1 MVGREW
7 IGGRAAVV
15 LTFGVAV
22 ASVVIGIANIGAPPR
37 PIGPIAAVVPDFV
50 PTIAGFTGAL
60 TGFLLLAAAF
70 GLRRGLRAAWY
81 TTLVLLPITAL
92 QGALQSNERAVPLVA
107 LSVVAFVVL
116 AVNRKRFHRD
126 LDLSATELA
135 ALAAI
140 VGAQTYGTVGA
151 FALRDQFN
159 GLNNLVDAFYFA
171 LVTGSTV
178 GYGDI
183 TPTTPIARLF
193 GMSVLL
199 VTVSSFAVA
208 LGVLLTPA
216 IEARLS
222 KALGRMTETQLDL
235 LENHVLVL
243 GYGDLTEPILEELAG
258 KARYVIITDDPD
270 RARLLSDRD
279 IDVFTADPSDV
290 ESLERARVDTARAV
304 VVATNNDAEDALAI
318 LTARQLN
325 PDIRIVAAASNREN
339 VEKLKRAGA
348 DTVISPT
355 TLGGHLMA
363 ESALGG
369 DSEKVEQQVMEEQP
383 SKDMPVDENADA
395 DDAGASVDD
404 AVEDPAGDGGDVDES
419 R

>member
-1 MVGREW
+1 MVSREW
-7 IGGRAAVV
+7 VGGRAAVL
-15 LTFGVAV
+15 LTFAAALG
-22 ASVVIGIANIGAPPR
+22 SIVIGIANIGAPPR
-37 PIGPIAAVVPDFV
+37 PVGPVAAVVPDFV
-50 PTIAGFTGAL
+50 PQVAGFTGAL
-60 TGFLLLAAAF
+60 TGFLLLMSAF
-70 GLRRGLRAAWY
+70 GLRRGLRSAWY
-81 TTLVLLPITAL
+81 ATMILLPVTAL

-107 LSVVAFVVL
+107 LSVVAFLVL
-116 AVNRKRFHRD
+116 AVNRRRFRRD
-126 LDLSATELA
+126 LDFSATQLA

-151 FALRDQFN
+151 FALREQFN
-159 GLNNLVDAFYFA
+159 GMDNLIDAFYFA

-183 TPTTPIARLF
+183 TPATPLARLF

-216 IEARLS
+216 IEASLS

-235 LENHVLVL
+235 LENHILVL
-243 GYGDLTEPILEELAG
+243 GYGDLTEPILEELSG
-258 KARYVIITDDPD
+258 KAPYVIITRDADQ
-270 RARLLSDRD
+270 ARLLSDRD
-279 IDVFTADPSDV
+279 LDVFTADPSDV
-290 ESLERARVDTARAV
+290 DSLERARVDTARAV

-339 VEKLKRAGA
+339 VEKLRRAGA

-369 DSEKVEQQVMEEQP
+369 DSEKVEEQVMEVHP
-383 SKDMPVDENADA
+383 SKDDSAEEDDA
-395 DDAGASVDD
+395 DVGVESDADSLESASVD
-404 AVEDPAGDGGDVDES
+404 GGDPD

>member
-1 MVGREW
+1 MVSREW
-7 IGGRAAVV
+7 VGGRAAVV
-15 LTFGVAV
+15 LTFGVAI
-22 ASVVIGIANIGAPPR
+22 ASIVIGIINIGAPPR
-37 PIGPIAAVVPDFV
+37 PVGPVAALVPEFV

-60 TGFLLLAAAF
+60 TGFILLASAF

-81 TTLVLLPITAL
+81 TTLVLLPVAAI

-116 AVNRKRFHRD
+116 AFNGRRFRRD
-126 LDLSATELA
+126 LDLTATELA

-140 VGAQTYGTVGA
+140 VGAQTYGTVGGY
-151 FALRDQFN
+151 ALRDQFT
-159 GLNNLVDAFYFA
+159 GMNNLVDAFYFA

-183 TPTTPIARLF
+183 TPATPIARLF

-235 LENHVLVL
+235 LENHILVL

-258 KARYVIITDDPD
+258 KARYVILTKDAEQ
-270 RARLLSDRD
+270 ARLLSDRD
-279 IDVFTADPSDV
+279 LDVFTADPSDV
-290 ESLERARVDTARAV
+290 DSLERARVDTARAV

-369 DSEKVEQQVMEEQP
+369 DSERVEQQVMEEEP
-383 SKDMPVDENADA
+383 SKDDP
-395 DDAGASVDD
+395 
-404 AVEDPAGDGGDVDES
+404 VEDGGEAGVRDEATEADGGAGPSDTD

>member
-1 MVGREW
+1 MVSREW
-7 IGGRAAVV
+7 IGGRAAVL
-15 LTFGVAV
+15 LTFAV
-22 ASVVIGIANIGAPPR
+22 ALASIVTGIVNIGAPPR
-37 PIGPIAAVVPDFV
+37 PVGPIAAVVPAFV

-60 TGFLLLAAAF
+60 TGFVLLASAF
-70 GLRRGLRAAWY
+70 GLRRGLRSAWY
-81 TTLVLLPITAL
+81 ATLILLPVTAL

-107 LSVVAFVVL
+107 LSAVAFVVL
-116 AVNRKRFHRD
+116 AFNRRRFHRD
-126 LDLSATELA
+126 LDVSATELA

-151 FALRDQFN
+151 YALRDEFT

-183 TPTTPIARLF
+183 TPATPIARLF

-216 IEARLS
+216 IEAQLS

-243 GYGDLTEPILEELAG
+243 GYGDLTEPILEELSG
-258 KARYVIITDDPD
+258 KVRYVILTQDTE
-270 RARLLSDRD
+270 RARLLTERD
-279 IDVFTADPSDV
+279 LDVFTADPSDV

-369 DSEKVEQQVMEEQP
+369 DSERVEEQVMEVHP
-383 SKDMPVDENADA
+383 SE
-395 DDAGASVDD
+395 DDPA
-404 AVEDPAGDGGDVDES
+404 EDPDVDPDAEGDTGNASADGGDPG

>member
-1 MVGREW
+1 MVSREW
-7 IGGRAAVV
+7 IGGRASVV
-15 LTFGVAV
+15 LTFAVAI
-22 ASVVIGIANIGAPPR
+22 ASVVTGIANIGVPPR
-37 PIGPIAAVVPDFV
+37 PTGPVAAVVPAFV

-60 TGFLLLAAAF
+60 TGFLLLASAF

-81 TTLVLLPITAL
+81 ATMVLFPITAL

-107 LSVVAFVVL
+107 LSAVAFLVL
-116 AVNRKRFHRD
+116 GVNRKRFHRD
-126 LDLSATELA
+126 LDLTTTELA

-151 FALRDQFN
+151 YALREQFT
-159 GLNNLVDAFYFA
+159 GMDNLIDAFYFA

-183 TPTTPIARLF
+183 TPATPIARLF

-243 GYGDLTEPILEELAG
+243 GYGDLTEPILEELSS
-258 KARYVIITDDPD
+258 KAPYVVVTQDAE
-270 RARLLSDRD
+270 RARILTDRD
-279 IDVFTADPSDV
+279 VDVFTADPSDAD
-290 ESLERARVDTARAV
+290 SLERARVDTARAV

-325 PDIRIVAAASNREN
+325 PKVRIVAAASNREN
-339 VEKLKRAGA
+339 VDKLKRAGA

-369 DSEKVEQQVMEEQP
+369 DSEKVEQQVLEEEP
-383 SKDMPVDENADA
+383 SK
-395 DDAGASVDD
+395 
-404 AVEDPAGDGGDVDES
+404 EDPVESDGDSTTDQPTS
-419 R
+419 RDD

>member
-1 MVGREW
+1 MVSRDW
-7 IGGRAAVV
+7 IGGRASVV
-15 LTFGVAV
+15 LTFAV
-22 ASVVIGIANIGAPPR
+22 AIASVITGIANIGAPPR
-37 PIGPIAAVVPDFV
+37 PIGPVAALVPAFV
-50 PTIAGFTGAL
+50 PVIAGFTGAL

-81 TTLVLLPITAL
+81 VTMVLFPVTAL

-107 LSVVAFVVL
+107 LSAVAFLVL
-116 AVNRKRFHRD
+116 GLNRKRFHRD
-126 LDLSATELA
+126 LDFSTTELA

-140 VGAQTYGTVGA
+140 IGAQTYGTVGA
-151 FALRDQFN
+151 YALREQFN
-159 GLNNLVDAFYFA
+159 GLDTLVDAFYFA

-183 TPTTPIARLF
+183 TPSTPIARLF

-243 GYGDLTEPILEELAG
+243 GYGDLTEPILEELAT
-258 KARYVIITDDPD
+258 KARYVVVTDNADQ
-270 RARLLSDRD
+270 ARLLSDRG
-279 IDVFTADPSDV
+279 IDVFTADPSDAD
-290 ESLERARVDTARAV
+290 SLERARVGTARAV
-304 VVATNNDAEDALAI
+304 VVATSNDAEDALAI

-325 PDIRIVAAASNREN
+325 PNVRIVAAASNREN
-339 VEKLKRAGA
+339 VDKLKRAGA

-369 DSEKVEQQVMEEQP
+369 DSEKVEQQVMEEEP
-383 SKDMPVDENADA
+383 SKDEPVDED
-395 DDAGASVDD
+395 
-404 AVEDPAGDGGDVDES
+404 ERGDGEHGDSGTE
-419 R
+419 RENR